1 MLRFSFI
8 SKINKHLIVLQSRYS
23 YIFSVLKTFFH
34 IKLRTTTFRRW
45 SQWFLFLNLTSVTK
59 VQKANE
65 SVVNIRCIT
74 PSVFFTVWP
83 IQYLYIFTYSWK
95 TGVFLPSLFTANN
108 IFIYDIING
117 ETMGS
122 KGVKPGRYP

>member
-8 SKINKHLIVLQSRYS
+8 SKIYKHLIVLQSRYS
-23 YIFSVLKTFFH
+23 NIFSVLKTFFH
-34 IKLRTTTFRRW
+34 FKLRTTTFRRW
-45 SQWFLFLNLTSVTK
+45 SQWFLFWNLTSVTK
-59 VQKANE
+59 VQKENE

-74 PSVFFTVWP
+74 PSVSFTVWP

-108 IFIYDIING
+108 IFIYDVING